1 MIIIMI
7 IVMIS
12 IHYNI
17 ITGFVKLLFWKTKY
31 LKNNNFTVIVE
42 GIT

>member
-1 MIIIMI
+1 MI

-12 IHYNI
+12 IHYNVMK
-17 ITGFVKLLFWKTKY
+17 GFAKPLSWKTKY
-31 LKNNNFTVIVE
+31 LKINNFVVTAE

>member
-1 MIIIMI
+1 MI

-12 IHYNI
+12 IHYNV
-17 ITGFVKLLFWKTKY
+17 ITGFVKPLFWKTKY
-31 LKNNNFTVIVE
+31 LKNNNLALTVE

>member
-1 MIIIMI
+1 MI

-12 IHYNI
+12 IHFNV
-17 ITGFVKLLFWKTKY
+17 ITGFSKPLFWKTKY
-31 LKNNNFTVIVE
+31 LKINNFAVTAE